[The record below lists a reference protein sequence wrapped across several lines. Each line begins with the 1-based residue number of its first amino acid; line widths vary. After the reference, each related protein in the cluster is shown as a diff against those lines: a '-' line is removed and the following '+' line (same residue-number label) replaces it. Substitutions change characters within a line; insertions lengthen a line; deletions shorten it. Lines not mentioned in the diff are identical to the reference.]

1 MPQTKEIS
9 LRKMNWLLF
18 LMGVVQIPL
27 IGFVRP
33 KLIEIND
40 EVVKVKIKLRRRTK
54 NHLKSMYFGALAVG
68 ADIAAGIHVF
78 YFSETKG
85 VKTSFAFK
93 GMKADFIK
101 RAESDVTFVC
111 DEGNLIAS
119 LLSESIEKKE
129 RINHP
134 VMVKAMDAQNEVVA
148 TFEMIISLKV
158 V

>member
-1 MPQTKEIS
+1 
-9 LRKMNWLLF
+9 
-18 LMGVVQIPL
+18 MGVVQIPL

-111 DEGNLIAS
+111 DEGKFIAS

-134 VMVKAMDAQNEVVA
+134 VMVKAVDNQNEVVA

-158 V
+158 L